1 MTRNRKTAWILIG
14 AGLCF
19 MAGSLMMSAPLWKDR
34 QEKTLPP
41 HETAADIPVDKDPD
55 WQQME
60 THVPSSENVHDV
72 QIRCDVGDIRIVFG
86 DSLEADINVPLAY
99 AAAEDLSTEE
109 TWDSQ
114 PWDQAAGTEEI
125 TESYSLTLKNIHSN
139 SSLTSFPVDIPQITV
154 TVPKT
159 VRSVNITSAMGNVEL
174 SRTDLESLDLDLS
187 MGSAHLSGAAVE
199 TLNAALNM
207 GDFSME
213 NCRIEKNAEIRLNM
227 GEASLTL
234 AGQNQNT
241 KYDLSTSLGEV
252 TVNGEDKGTR
262 WQYAF
267 GSAEGEMSYL
277 YVQCS
282 MGDITLHM

>member
-1 MTRNRKTAWILIG
+1 
-14 AGLCF
+14 
-19 MAGSLMMSAPLWKDR
+19 MAGSLVKSVPLWNDR
-34 QEKTLPP
+34 QMETLPP
-41 HETAADIPVDKDPD
+41 HETAADIPEDKDPD

-72 QIRCDVGDIRIVFG
+72 QIRCDVGNIRIISG
-86 DSLEADINVPLAY
+86 SSLEAVIYIPRSY
-99 AAAEDLSTEE
+99 AGANDLSTEE

-114 PWDQAAGTEEI
+114 PWDQAAETGEK
-125 TESYSLTLKNIHSN
+125 TESYSLTLQNFHSN
-139 SSLTSFPVDIPQITV
+139 SSLTSVPADIPQITV
-154 TVPKT
+154 TVPET
-159 VRSVNITSAMGNVEL
+159 VRSVKITSAMGNVEL
-174 SRTDLESLDLDLS
+174 SQTDLQLLNLDLS

-199 TLNAALNM
+199 TLSAALNM

-234 AGQNQNT
+234 AGQDQNT

-267 GSAEGEMSYL
+267 GSAGGEMSYL
-277 YVQCS
+277 HVQCS